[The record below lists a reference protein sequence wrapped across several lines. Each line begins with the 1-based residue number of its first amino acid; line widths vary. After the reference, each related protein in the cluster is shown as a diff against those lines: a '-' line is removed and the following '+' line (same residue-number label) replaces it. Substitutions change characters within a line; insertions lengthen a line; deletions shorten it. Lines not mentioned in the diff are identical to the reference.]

1 MVEDRMGYLDNLSPN
16 SLMNSIG
23 WYRAT
28 RPTRYDLATPIALIG
43 VGLVVGAG
51 LALFLTPKTGRELRQ
66 DVSRQANRLG
76 QAVRQRMPALPK
88 VEEKETWENASS
100 VP

>member
-1 MVEDRMGYLDNLSPN
+1 MGYLDYLAPDQ
-16 SLMNSIG
+16 LLNSIG
-23 WYRAT
+23 LYRNRT
-28 RPTRYDLATPIALIG
+28 NRYDLATPIALIG

-66 DVSRQANRLG
+66 DFSRQANRLG

-88 VEEKETWENASS
+88 MNQEKETWENASS